1 VLSLATP
8 AFMPPCEPTAMA
20 RTVCCLVLLS
30 STLLAIRT
38 APAEEALH
46 DRIDQLIEAK
56 LGDAKAQPAAGD
68 AEFLRRV
75 YLDLA
80 GRIPTVA
87 ETRGFLDDKA
97 KDKRAKLIDRLL
109 AGDDYP
115 RRMQELFHVMLME
128 RRGDNEEWTKFLRA
142 AFEKNLPWD
151 EIARA
156 IIRPDA
162 DDETKRG
169 AAYFFTAR
177 LVSEGAMAPVDVPGL
192 TTDFGRLL
200 AGVNLNCAQCHDHV
214 NIDDYKQVDFQG
226 LHMIFENVKTVRGEF
241 PAVSEN
247 VMTEK
252 KEFMSVFTQV
262 PMETAPR
269 VPGGKEVEIVTYPKG
284 EEYAVEPDRKT
295 KKPGV
300 PKFSPLAELSKQ
312 LASPENDFFCKNIAN
327 RLWFVMM
334 GRGLVEPLD
343 VQHSDNPPSHPELL
357 KLLADEF
364 AAHKF
369 DVKWLLKEIALS
381 KVYQRTSVLP
391 EGEAEP
397 PRESYAIAN
406 EKRISAEQLFWS
418 TMLAT
423 GEFDRQ
429 RKEQDGGD
437 KKSIEQLV
445 ADSPDL
451 TELRE
456 GFFKVFANPPKEPEV
471 EFEPTVAAALFL
483 MHDQRV
489 LKLLQAKDGDLVD
502 RLAKL
507 KSDDEVADEMF
518 LAVLSRP
525 ATDEDRRDVAEY
537 LKANQNRRVEA
548 IGEVAWALFASTEF
562 IVNH

>member
-1 VLSLATP
+1 MVRFVPLLLTLSVA
-8 AFMPPCEPTAMA
+8 
-20 RTVCCLVLLS
+20 
-30 STLLAIRT
+30 LLAST
-38 APAEEALH
+38 AAAEEALH

-56 LGDAKAQPAAGD
+56 LGETQTLAQAAAGD
-68 AEFLRRV
+68 AQFVRRV

-87 ETRGFLDDKA
+87 ETRAFLDDKA
-97 KDKRAKLIDRLL
+97 DDKRAGLIDRLL

-142 AFEKNLPWD
+142 SFEQNRPWD

-156 IIRPDA
+156 IIRPEA

-200 AGVNLNCAQCHDHV
+200 AGVDLSCAQCHDHIS
-214 NIDDYKQVDFQG
+214 IDDYKQLDFQG
-226 LHMIFENVKTVRGEF
+226 LHMIFENVKPRRDVPF
-241 PAVSEN
+241 PAVSEE
-247 VMTEK
+247 VLTAK

-269 VPGGKEVEIVTYPKG
+269 VPGGEEMEILTFPKG

-300 PKFSPLAELSKQ
+300 PKFSPLAELSQ
-312 LASPENDFFCKNIAN
+312 ELAASDNDLFCKNIAN

-343 VQHSDNPPSHPELL
+343 LRHSANPPSHPELL
-357 KLLADEF
+357 ELLADEF

-369 DVKWLLKEIALS
+369 DMKWLLKEIALTS
-381 KVYQRTSVLP
+381 AYQRTSVLG
-391 EGEAEP
+391 EGQAAP
-397 PRESYAIAN
+397 PRESYAVAN

-429 RKEQDGGD
+429 RKEQQDGQ
-437 KKSIEQLV
+437 KKTLEQLV
-445 ADSPDL
+445 ADAP
-451 TELRE
+451 ELAKLRDE
-456 GFFKVFANPPKEPEV
+456 FLKVFANPPKEPEV

-483 MHDQRV
+483 MHDESV
-489 LKLLQAKDGDLVD
+489 LNLLKPNEGNLID
-502 RLAKL
+502 RLTKL
-507 KSDDEVADEMF
+507 DSDEAVADAMF
-518 LAVLSRP
+518 LAILSRT
-525 ATDEDRRDVAEY
+525 ATDDDRQDVAEY
-537 LKANQNRRVEA
+537 LKQNEDRRSEA
-548 IGEVAWALFASTEF
+548 IGEVAWALLASTEF